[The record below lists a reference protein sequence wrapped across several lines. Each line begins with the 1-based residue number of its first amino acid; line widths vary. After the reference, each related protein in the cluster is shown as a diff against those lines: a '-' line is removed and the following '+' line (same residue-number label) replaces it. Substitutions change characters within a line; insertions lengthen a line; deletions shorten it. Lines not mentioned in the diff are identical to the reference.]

1 MTLYQESADAARKKA
16 LWAKVSKEAAT
27 VSDVKAKV
35 GKDKAALV
43 AEENKE
49 LLEEERAM
57 LTSVV
62 GKDTAGVVVSKFLCD
77 KFYCSVPPPVV

>member
-1 MTLYQESADAARKKA
+1 MTLTQESADAARKKA

-35 GKDKAALV
+35 GKGKAALV

-62 GKDTAGVVVSKFLCD
+62 GKDTAGVVSKFLCA

>member
-1 MTLYQESADAARKKA
+1 M
-16 LWAKVSKEAAT
+16 SKEAAT

-62 GKDTAGVVVSKFLCD
+62 GKDTAGVVSKFLCA